1 MSKSSLIGIDPLI
14 YQQLV
19 NLRMDLDTLY
29 RDSVFLADTLG
40 DNPADSDHDARDY
53 EALGVAHDTDCL
65 KAAEELCMDT
75 NARVIDITHI
85 LARLKAEREA
95 EAAPTTP
102 TARRSERPGGA
113 VVDSYGSGDGIV
125 RRSERKRGALR
136 SQRTPG

>member
-29 RDSVFLADTLG
+29 RDSVFLADTLE
-40 DNPADSDHDARDY
+40 DNQPVSDHDAP
-53 EALGVAHDTDCL
+53 GVAHDADCL

-95 EAAPTTP
+95 EAAPTNPAT
-102 TARRSERPGGA
+102 RRSERPGGA

-136 SQRTPG
+136 SQRTSG